1 MGALS
6 GRPDGNRVL
15 IVDDEAAILNLLSRR
30 LDMLGY
36 ECETETDGL
45 RAIHRVKETTFD
57 LVILDINM
65 PYLDGTEM
73 LLYMRN
79 TDPDIPV
86 VMISGMDSLEIV
98 RKTLRE
104 GAYDYLVK
112 PLNFDELELSIQRAM
127 QHGHLS
133 RQIKQYQKNLEM
145 QVSERTRELAVALE
159 QIGKTYDAT
168 ILALGSALETRDI
181 ETNNH
186 GLRVAYFSY
195 ILATSLGIA
204 DKDRLTDIQRGAYLH
219 DIGKIG
225 VPDAILRK
233 AGSLSKPEWGVMK
246 RHPQIGKD
254 IIEGID
260 FLEGT
265 IPIIYCHHEYYDGSG
280 YPQGLIGDA
289 IPIGARIF
297 SVADALDA
305 MITDRPYRPAIQIPE
320 AEAEIMRF
328 AGSQFDPTVAKAL
341 LDLEQSRLDIEAI
354 KLLSREG
361 GLALIAAS

>member
-1 MGALS
+1 MDALADQL
-6 GRPDGNRVL
+6 DGKRVL

-30 LDMLGY
+30 LEILGY
-36 ECETETDGL
+36 DCDTETDGL
-45 RAIHRVKETTFD
+45 RAIHRVKDTAFD
-57 LVILDINM
+57 LVILDVNM

-73 LLYMRN
+73 LLYLRR

-86 VMISGMDSLEIV
+86 VMISGMDSIDIV

-112 PLNFDELELSIQRAM
+112 PLNFDELELSIRRAL

-133 RQIKQYQKNLEM
+133 RQIKQYQRNLEK
-145 QVSERTRELAVALE
+145 QVSERTHELAVALE

-181 ETNNH
+181 ETQNH

-195 ILATSLGIA
+195 MLATSVGVS
-204 DKDRLTDIQRGAYLH
+204 DVDRLTDIQRGAYLH

-233 AGSLSKPEWGVMK
+233 PGPLDSAEWEIMR
-246 RHPQIGKD
+246 RHPQIGRD

-265 IPIIYCHHEYYDGSG
+265 TPIIYHHHENFDGTG
-280 YPQGLIGDA
+280 YPEGLIGDS
-289 IPIGARIF
+289 IPLEARIF

-305 MITDRPYRPAIQIPE
+305 MITDRPYRSAVPISA
-320 AEAEIMRF
+320 AEAEILRL

-341 LDLEQSRLDIEAI
+341 LGLDHAQLDIEAT
-354 KLLSREG
+354 KFFTRDGLS
-361 GLALIAAS
+361 LIAAS